1 MFESPTYGAPVGY
14 RFSRPSP
21 SNAKRERHAPDLL
34 LRNRIGNGL
43 GKRGVKVRSKWTVCD
58 FIVLCREW
66 GKDTV
71 VSTFFF
77 FF

>member
-34 LRNRIGNGL
+34 LRNRIGNGGNGGL
-43 GKRGVKVRSKWTVCD
+43 KCD
-58 FIVLCREW
+58 LNGPSATLLYFVANGEKSL
-66 GKDTV
+66 
-71 VSTFFF
+71 
-77 FF
+77 

>member
-34 LRNRIGNGL
+34 LRNRIGNGGNGGL
-43 GKRGVKVRSKWTVCD
+43 KCDLKWTVCD

-66 GKDTV
+66 GKVTV
-71 VSTFFF
+71 VS
-77 FF
+77 